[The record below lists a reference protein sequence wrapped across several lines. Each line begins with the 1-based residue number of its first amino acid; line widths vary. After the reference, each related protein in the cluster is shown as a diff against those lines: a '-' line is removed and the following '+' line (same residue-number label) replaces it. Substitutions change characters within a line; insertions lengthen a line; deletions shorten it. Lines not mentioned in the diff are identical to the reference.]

1 MENIRLTKKDAFSK
15 ELTKRV
21 NEYLKSQNIKKFGNW
36 KIFLKVPVLFSVFFM
51 PYFLMVFGVIEN
63 GWLMLL
69 MTAIMGLGMSGI
81 GFSVMH
87 DANHGAFSRFK
98 WINTILSYTMEMLG
112 GNSINWRIQHNVLHH
127 SFTNVHDL
135 DEDIQPP
142 GILRF
147 SPNEEKKKIHKWQV
161 YYAWFLY
168 GMMTLSWMTTKDFKQ
183 LIRYKK
189 KGLLA
194 SQQITLKRAITQLIV
209 SKIIYYGYIIVIP
222 MIFMDITW
230 WQVLIGFA
238 TMHFISG
245 SILAYVFQIA
255 HVVPETEF
263 HTVENYK
270 EDNQEESWAKHQL
283 LTTANFA
290 RRNPLLTWYVGG
302 LNFQIEHHLFP
313 DISHVHYP
321 KLSAIVK
328 KTANEYGVPYNYFK
342 TFTGAIFA
350 HHKLL
355 RRLGKK

>member
-15 ELTKRV
+15 ELTLRV
-21 NEYLKSQNIKKFGNW
+21 NEYLKNHNIKKFGNW
-36 KIFLKVPVLFSVFFM
+36 KIFLKVPILFSVFFL

-63 GWLMLL
+63 VWIMWL
-69 MTAIMGLGMSGI
+69 MTAIMGIGMSGI
-81 GFSVMH
+81 GFTVMH

-127 SFTNVHDL
+127 SYTNVHEL

-142 GILRF
+142 TILRF
-147 SPNEEKKKIHKWQV
+147 SPNEEKKKIHRFQV

-168 GMMTLSWMTTKDFKQ
+168 GLMTLSWMTTKDFKQ

-194 SQQITLKRAITQLIV
+194 TQNVTLRRAIIQLII
-209 SKIIYYGYIIVIP
+209 SKVIYYGYIIAIP
-222 MIFMDITW
+222 MIFMDIAW

-238 TMHFISG
+238 TMHFICG
-245 SILAYVFQIA
+245 IILAYVFQIA

-263 HTVENYK
+263 LTVKSYK
-270 EDNQEESWAKHQL
+270 DNNEEESWAKHQL

-290 RRNPLLTWYVGG
+290 RKNPLVTWYVGG

-321 KLSAIVK
+321 KLSSIVE
-328 KTANEYGVPYNYFK
+328 KTAKEFGVPYNYFK
-342 TFTGAIFA
+342 TFTGAISA
-350 HHKLL
+350 HHRLL
-355 RRLGKK
+355 NRLGK